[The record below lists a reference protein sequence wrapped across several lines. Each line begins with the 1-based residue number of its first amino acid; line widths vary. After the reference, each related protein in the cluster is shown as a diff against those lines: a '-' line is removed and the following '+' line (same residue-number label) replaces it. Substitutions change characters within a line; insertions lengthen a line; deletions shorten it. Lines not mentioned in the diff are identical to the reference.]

1 MAFCLDI
8 SVVWMGV
15 KRVGSPSAL
24 PSTTSTAIQLTK
36 NFEFIQQ
43 ASVTDKHFKAA
54 LVALKIRARRQYNCR
69 HTYATMCLMAGMKLL
84 SELNKAPLVTS
95 SSVCS

>member
-1 MAFCLDI
+1 VAELRAKQ
-8 SVVWMGV
+8 SRRQH
-15 KRVGSPSAL
+15 KQSPYVF
-24 PSTTSTAIQLTK
+24 PPTK

-69 HTYATMCLMAGMKLL
+69 HTYATMCLMAGMNLGFIANPARSQRANAADDL
-84 SELNKAPLVTS
+84 CPMDQFQ
-95 SSVCS
+95 